1 MPTLIVYLILAAKI
15 CEYRTYFINKLKINV
30 LPVHN
35 FIVYQLL
42 VRLHERARF
51 VMLFCVL
58 NLMGLYLKG
67 LKKGGAFFP

>member
-1 MPTLIVYLILAAKI
+1 M
-15 CEYRTYFINKLKINV
+15 FF
-30 LPVHN
+30 N

-51 VMLFCVL
+51 LMLFCVL

-67 LKKGGAFFP
+67 LKKGGTFFP

>member
-1 MPTLIVYLILAAKI
+1 MPTLIVCLILATKI
-15 CEYRTYFINKLKINV
+15 CEYRTYFIIKLKINV

-35 FIVYQLL
+35 FIVCQLL

-67 LKKGGAFFP
+67 LKKGETFFP